1 MKALVRTTMAA
12 ALLAAGYYGREW
24 QDVID
29 RSMAD
34 PIGPYEITFYS
45 NCAMKTNRR
54 TGRIWVASKETN
66 YQWLEMYGP
75 KSVLAKKG

>member
-1 MKALVRTTMAA
+1 MKTLLRTTMAA

-29 RSMAD
+29 RSVAN
-34 PIGPYEITFYS
+34 PIGPYGVAITFYGPV
-45 NCAMKTNRR
+45 KTHLR
-54 TGRIWVASKETN
+54 TGRVWAASEASN
-66 YQWLEMYGP
+66 WQWYEIAGP